1 MPLKIDFPWF
11 INRTDMLYYL
21 SSTNQ
26 IHKKTSNFTYQ
37 LILTKSQEKP
47 TISPSLYVRQVCFV
61 FVMFSELFVKISS
74 PRSIHIRRTS
84 SPSGSRCHMEFMLIA
99 TSCVWTRHEG
109 RRECAWWKEEKR
121 SYCWNKER
129 K

>member
-47 TISPSLYVRQVCFV
+47 TISPSLYVRNV
-61 FVMFSELFVKISS
+61 FRVRDVFGTLRKDMESQEYPYKENIVSL
-74 PRSIHIRRTS
+74 RRTLS
-84 SPSGSRCHMEFMLIA
+84 HGVYVDSDFM
-99 TSCVWTRHEG
+99 CVNQT
-109 RRECAWWKEEKR
+109 
-121 SYCWNKER
+121 
-129 K
+129 